1 MWTNIK
7 TIFLSLTC
15 VLFISLGALACET
28 SADCGSGEYC
38 KQGMGSSKICSAC
51 TSRANATNTGPGSG
65 FNQDNC
71 PWDCINGYKKNS
83 DNTACEPCAA
93 GYFYYATSQR
103 CVKCPAS
110 STSDGTNNG
119 YDCYWRRG
127 TSAEPTKIT
136 DPQNNYQDLYNITSA
151 TKIYLSKML
160 HKAAADAVQTQS
172 TQE

>member
-38 KQGMGSSKICSAC
+38 KQGMGSIKICYDCASH
-51 TSRANATNTGPGSG
+51 ANATFTGSG
-65 FNQDNC
+65 TGFGDDNC
-71 PWDCINGYKKNS
+71 PWKCN
-83 DNTACEPCAA
+83 A
-93 GYFYYATSQR
+93 GYFYYNKDGNNL
-103 CVKCPAS
+103 CVKCPAG
-110 STSDGTNNG
+110 STSAGTNNG
-119 YDCYWRRG
+119 NDCYWTRG
-127 TSAEPTKIT
+127 TSSANSTKIT
-136 DPQNNYQDLYNITSA
+136 DPNNNYQNLFVITSDA
-151 TKIYLSKML
+151 KIYLSKML